1 MGTFISGLDKYLKNS
16 HVCAMDFGTLSNQ
29 WWDETG
35 PMRPLH
41 ALNPVRISY
50 IKQQLGGDLNGKTIL
65 DVGCGGGL
73 VCEPLARLG
82 ASPTGIDL
90 SPELI
95 EVARAH
101 ALQSDLNVDY
111 RHQRV
116 EDVTELYDSVLALEV
131 VEHVTNPA
139 AFIKNAAAR
148 VRPGGTLVLSTL
160 NRTAKSFALGK
171 IAAEYLLRWVPMGT
185 HDWKMFIKPSELVGH
200 AEAAGL
206 KAVDLCGLVYNP
218 LKDEFSLDKTDV
230 GVNYFLTCTKE
241 A

>member
-1 MGTFISGLDKYLKNS
+1 
-16 HVCAMDFGTLSNQ
+16 MDFGTLSRE

-82 ASPTGIDL
+82 GRVTGIDL

-95 EVARAH
+95 DVARAH
-101 ALQSDLNVDY
+101 AREGGLDIAYD
-111 RHQRV
+111 HKRV
-116 EDVTELYDSVLALEV
+116 EDVVEQFDAVLALEV
-131 VEHVTNPA
+131 VEHVDTPA
-139 AFIKNAAAR
+139 EFIRHAAAR

-171 IAAEYLLRWVPMGT
+171 VAAEYLLRWVPVGT
-185 HDWKMFIKPSELVGH
+185 HDWQMFIKPSELVGH

-218 LKDEFSLDKTDV
+218 LKDEFALDKSDL
-230 GVNYFLTCTKE
+230 GVNYFLTCQKE

>member
-1 MGTFISGLDKYLKNS
+1 
-16 HVCAMDFGTLSNQ
+16 MDFGTLSQQ

-50 IKQQLGGDLNGKTIL
+50 IKQQLGGDLNGKKIL

-82 ASPTGIDL
+82 AAPTGIDL

-101 ALQSDLNVDY
+101 ALQNDLDIAY
-111 RHQRV
+111 AHKRV
-116 EDVTELYDSVLALEV
+116 EDVTELYDAVLALEV
-131 VEHVTNPA
+131 VEHVDNPA
-139 AFIKNAAAR
+139 AFIKAAAAR
-148 VRPGGTLVLSTL
+148 VRPGGTFVLSTL

-171 IAAEYLLRWVPMGT
+171 VAAEYLLRWVPVGT
-185 HDWKMFIKPSELVGH
+185 HDWNLFIKPSELVGH
-200 AEAAGL
+200 CEAAGL
-206 KAVDLCGLVYNP
+206 KAVDLCGLVYHPVKN
-218 LKDEFSLDKTDV
+218 EFALDKSDL
-230 GVNYFLTCTKE
+230 GVNYFLTCQKE
-241 A
+241 S